1 MPPPT
6 PPPAAAAP
14 PSVLAV
20 SVAAAEAMEVLFF
33 PEARGARGA
42 HVARLCAELE
52 AARRTLD
59 VAMFTLTH
67 DGLAD
72 ALFAAHQRGCRVRV
86 LTDGRQAKCT
96 GADAQRLREAGIAV
110 RLDSSF
116 YAFHH
121 KFAIVDGRTLLNGSF
136 NWTAQAASGNHESV
150 VIFRGAG
157 ELTASF
163 TAQFERMWSLFA
175 PASASG

>member
-1 MPPPT
+1 MSKAT
-6 PPPAAAAP
+6 
-14 PSVLAV
+14 
-20 SVAAAEAMEVLFF
+20 AEHNPNPDPNPNPNLNQVLFF

-72 ALFAAHQRGCRVRV
+72 ALLSQHRRGCRVRV

-110 RLDSSF
+110 RVRVRLRLRLRLRVRVNPKSNPNPNL
-116 YAFHH
+116 
-121 KFAIVDGRTLLNGSF
+121 TL
-136 NWTAQAASGNHESV
+136 TRH
-150 VIFRGAG
+150 R
-157 ELTASF
+157 
-163 TAQFERMWSLFA
+163 RA
-175 PASASG
+175 P